1 MNPPCPKTRRWPL
14 ALGLLAVACG
24 EPPPPPAVEPPPAA
38 TDPPPVAQSAS
49 AGPAL
54 FVDVAGEAGLE
65 FVHFNGMTGRYY
77 YSEMMGSGA
86 AVFDAD
92 NDGDLDVYAVQ
103 GNLLGDDVAA
113 EALFPP
119 SAPPPL
125 KDRLFRNDTVP
136 ATDGGT
142 AELRFTDVTEASG
155 IVSEGYG
162 MGVVAAD
169 FDNDGWTDLYV
180 TNLGR
185 NQMFRNLGG
194 ERSDRLRSGVPVFV
208 DVTDDVT
215 GIHRWSVPAAVAD
228 FDRDGWLDLFVG
240 NYVAFTAATNKVCT
254 DELGAPNYCGPLA
267 FAPAVD
273 TLLRNR
279 GGERSGGA
287 WSDEARS
294 GVPAFED
301 VTGRAGIDREFG
313 RCLGAVA
320 ADFDGDGWPDIFV
333 ANDGSPNQLWIHLG
347 AGRSAVRRTA
357 VPAFEN
363 RALLAGAAVGGH
375 GVPEAS
381 MGVAVADYDG
391 DGDDDL
397 FVSHLT
403 GETNTVYVNNG
414 EGLFADA
421 SVASGLG
428 APSWPYT
435 GFGTG
440 FFDYDN
446 DGRLDLL
453 VADGAVKIV
462 KELALA
468 GDPYPLHQRN
478 LLFHQRPDGIFEDV
492 SAVAGAVFELSE
504 VSRGA
509 AFGDLDNDGDTDVVI
524 ANNGGPM
531 RLLRNQVGQ
540 DQRWLGLRL
549 VGGDGRRRGAGRD
562 MIGARAALS
571 LDDGTTLWRRVTVGW
586 SYASSNDPRLLFGLG
601 SGGNPVKIVVEWPD
615 GRREEF
621 DAAGVGA
628 YTTLVQG
635 SGRRLGDGS

>member
-1 MNPPCPKTRRWPL
+1 MNAPRPPTRRLPL

-24 EPPPPPAVEPPPAA
+24 QPPPAA
-38 TDPPPVAQSAS
+38 EAPPAAAGPEGAAPRPTVQSTS

-54 FVDVAGEAGLE
+54 FVDVAGEAGLD
-65 FVHFNGMTGRYY
+65 FVHFNGMTGRFY

-92 NDGDLDVYAVQ
+92 NDGDLDVFVVQ

-113 EALFPP
+113 DALLP
-119 SAPPPL
+119 APGPLPL

-136 ATDGGT
+136 AEGGGM
-142 AELRFTDVTEASG
+142 AELRFTDVTEESG
-155 IVSEGYG
+155 IVSAGYG

-185 NQMFRNLGG
+185 NQLFRNLGG
-194 ERSDRLRSGVPVFV
+194 EGPGAPRSGVPRSGVPVFA
-208 DVTDDVT
+208 DVTDEVT
-215 GIHRWSVPAAVAD
+215 GIRRWSVPAAVAD

-254 DELGAPNYCGPLA
+254 DELGVPNYCGPLA

-273 TLLRNR
+273 SLLLNR
-279 GGERSGGA
+279 GDRPGDSRSGM
-287 WSDEARS
+287 
-294 GVPAFED
+294 PAFED
-301 VTGRAGIDREFG
+301 VTGRAGIEHDYG

-320 ADFDGDGWPDIFV
+320 SDFDGDGWQDVYV
-333 ANDGSPNQLWIHLG
+333 ANDGSPNQLWMHRG
-347 AGRSAVRRTA
+347 EGG

-375 GVPEAS
+375 GVPQAS
-381 MGVAVADYDG
+381 MGVTVADYDG

-397 FVSHLT
+397 FVAHLT
-403 GETNTVYVNNG
+403 GETNTVYVNDG
-414 EGLFADA
+414 DGLFTDA

-453 VADGAVKIV
+453 IVNGAVKIL
-462 KELALA
+462 KDLALA

-478 LLFHQRPDGIFEDV
+478 ALFHQRPDGTFEDV
-492 SAVAGAVFELSE
+492 TAEAGVVFELSE

-509 AFGDLDNDGDTDVVI
+509 AFGDLDDDGDTDVVI
-524 ANNGGPM
+524 VNNGGRL

-540 DQRWLGLRL
+540 DRRWLGLRL
-549 VGGDGRRRGAGRD
+549 VGATGGRD

-601 SGGNPVKIVVEWPD
+601 DGGEPVKIVVDWPD

-621 DAAGVGA
+621 AATAEGA

-635 SGRRLGDGS
+635 SGRSRDGS